1 MAAVPETPPVQ
12 VVEEGPPVV
21 ALFAVRP
28 AWVRVRGAD
37 GTVVFEKIL
46 DAGER
51 FELPQTEGPHTLRAG
66 NAGSVYFAVGDDTFG
81 PAGDGASVV
90 REVVLSAEALP
101 EALAAAMAG
110 RDIVLRCELALGDA
124 EATVW
129 TCDLTHRYIEINA
142 DYRS

>member
-1 MAAVPETPPVQ
+1 MREYRGA
-12 VVEEGPPVV
+12 
-21 ALFAVRP
+21 
-28 AWVRVRGAD
+28 VRVRGAD
-37 GTVVFEKIL
+37 GTIVFEKIL

-101 EALAAAMAG
+101 EAYALADPEADA
-110 RDIVLRCELALGDA
+110 DLARFVAVA
-124 EATVW
+124 EAQA
-129 TCDLTHRYIEINA
+129 E
-142 DYRS
+142 